1 MISSV
6 YLIIAACVALVF
18 SLWKAHASGKKA
30 GSNEAKAKG
39 ADAYEKHINEI
50 SDAAIV
56 RNGANSVP
64 FNDKYRRD

>member
-1 MISSV
+1 MISSI
-6 YLIIAACVALVF
+6 YLIIAAGVAFVF

-64 FNDKYRRD
+64 VNDKYRRD